1 MDEALGPIVYEPE
14 RPAPLSVE
22 GLMARGRPYAE
33 ATAREIDLATR
44 KLVDTALA
52 RETLTDTE
60 LRALLDDDASALAQ
74 AVPRLRTLNA
84 GAPGALTMSARGA
97 LPREVAAMNEALS
110 AGEIC
115 NRIVVVAE
123 RSTPVLAAAQR
134 MREQHVGCLVVV
146 EEAALGRRVVGVL
159 TDRDIVTA
167 VIAKAVD
174 AGKLR
179 VEDVMSAEAVT
190 AAESTPFA
198 ELLATMR
205 RQGLRRLPVVD
216 GKGMLVGLITLDD
229 LLEVLAEQ
237 MRTLVQAIGTEQQ
250 RERRTRR

>member
-1 MDEALGPIVYEPE
+1 
-14 RPAPLSVE
+14 
-22 GLMARGRPYAE
+22 
-33 ATAREIDLATR
+33 
-44 KLVDTALA
+44 
-52 RETLTDTE
+52 
-60 LRALLDDDASALAQ
+60 
-74 AVPRLRTLNA
+74 
-84 GAPGALTMSARGA
+84 
-97 LPREVAAMNEALS
+97 MNEALS

-123 RSTPVLAAAQR
+123 RSTPLPAAAQR

-146 EEAALGRRVVGVL
+146 EEAALGRRVVGML

-174 AGKLR
+174 PGKLR
-179 VEDVMSAEAVT
+179 VEDVMSAEVIT
-190 AAESTPFA
+190 AAEATPFA

-216 GKGMLVGLITLDD
+216 AKGMLVGLITLDD

-237 MRTLVQAIGTEQQ
+237 MRTLVRAIGTEQQ